1 MEVDPRFERARVMR
15 LVLNRREMT
24 DKAMD
29 NAVSLL
35 FELCLVVAMS
45 ARGEGDGSW

>member
-1 MEVDPRFERARVMR
+1 MEVDTRFERARVMR

-29 NAVSLL
+29 NAVSREC
-35 FELCLVVAMS
+35 ELCLVVAMS
-45 ARGEGDGSW
+45 ARGKDDGSW